1 MAPVM
6 IFVVK
11 KFRSRVTTARMNIPT
26 TDLTRRPPRSVR
38 MRLGGYALLP
48 RMLDKCRA
56 ELAGTAGSFHYAC
69 PNDQRIL
76 SFLGIDADAL
86 RTEVATGKGDG
97 EILAWIT
104 VHQRNRHVPEEI
116 EAWSDAMDKR
126 TPTAEDREKFEQ
138 YLAECGP
145 NRKDITRW
153 PDLLDLDDFVSYGGK
168 A

>member
-1 MAPVM
+1 MSIPV
-6 IFVVK
+6 
-11 KFRSRVTTARMNIPT
+11 
-26 TDLTRRPPRSVR
+26 TDLTQRPPRSFR
-38 MRLGGYALLP
+38 ARLGGYALLP

-76 SFLGIDADAL
+76 TFLGIDADAL
-86 RTEVATGKGDG
+86 RTEVANGKGDG
-97 EILAWIT
+97 ELLAWIQLN
-104 VHQRNRHVPEEI
+104 QRHRHTPEEI

-126 TPTAEDREKFEQ
+126 TPSADDRAKFEQ